1 MDLVMETGPSPAGP
15 INPYAAPQTPAD
27 MASVVGPAA
36 HDLTREEVEAF
47 VGNKHSY
54 YWRRWRRAVGGR
66 VRAGFN
72 WAAFFFNFVWLLYR
86 KMYREFFI
94 LVAAVFGVG
103 VLHGLVQSLTG
114 RNLDVVDKLTNI
126 VVGVAIGMYG
136 NSLYL
141 RRARREIGKAR
152 TQELDPE
159 RRAALLRARGGTSWI
174 ALLLGIALLGG
185 LTVLSANV
193 R

>member
-1 MDLVMETGPSPAGP
+1 
-15 INPYAAPQTPAD
+15 
-27 MASVVGPAA
+27 
-36 HDLTREEVEAF
+36 
-47 VGNKHSY
+47 
-54 YWRRWRRAVGGR
+54 
-66 VRAGFN
+66 
-72 WAAFFFNFVWLLYR
+72 
-86 KMYREFFI
+86 MYREFFI

-114 RNLDVVDKLTNI
+114 QNLDVVDKLTNI

-141 RRARREIGKAR
+141 RRAQREIGKAR
-152 TQELDPE
+152 TQEPDPE